1 MEQLLN
7 EIRISYIDSATN
19 QTILEIPED
28 ARNGPYGMRFN
39 QAEEYFVELA
49 TPLFVPR
56 LPIHHD
62 IKRPIPD
69 AQYATAI
76 KDVVL
81 QLTKLLP
88 ECFAGLVYFFDPA
101 EILKPCFY
109 RLYKVDND
117 IYLYLLRLDLLPRP
131 FEVETIEAGTNDMTQ
146 AYSSHRIYIESEIL
160 PLEAVMWES
169 GRVKA
174 FRIKQLISQTWIGE
188 TGKGYLVRGV
198 WMDTDLSKFFTKL
211 FIPSG
216 TRIYPFYPLSCKYKT
231 ICAMAPILTS
241 DGRRKLIPLLHRA
254 TQFLIPEMS
263 IIQDVLKTVKFN
275 ESLEQFVTLKKRI
288 PEAWQTSL
296 SGFSVEAYLN
306 EREQK
311 EYSLNHGNESA
322 R

>member
-1 MEQLLN
+1 MLN
-7 EIRISYIDSATN
+7 EIRISYIDPESN
-19 QTILEIPED
+19 KKILEIPEA

-39 QAEEYFVELA
+39 QSEEYFVELA
-49 TPLFVPR
+49 SPLFVPR

-62 IKRPIPD
+62 IKTPVPD
-69 AQYATAI
+69 AHYANAI
-76 KDVVL
+76 KDIVE
-81 QLTKLLP
+81 QLTILLP
-88 ECFAGLVYFFDPA
+88 ECFTGLVYFFDPA

-117 IYLYLLRLDLLPRP
+117 VYLYLLRIDLLPRP
-131 FEVETIEAGTNDMTQ
+131 FEVETIESGTNDMTQ
-146 AYSSHRIYIESEIL
+146 AYSTQRLYMESEII

-174 FRIKQLISQTWIGE
+174 FRIRQLISQTWIGE

-216 TRIYPFYPLSCKYKT
+216 TRMYPYYPLSCKYKT
-231 ICAMAPILTS
+231 VCAMSPILTS

-254 TQFLIPEMS
+254 TQFLIPEMAA
-263 IIQDVLKTVKFN
+263 IQDVLKNFKFS
-275 ESLEQFVTLKKRI
+275 ESLEQFVLLKKRI
-288 PEAWQTSL
+288 PEAWMSPL

-306 EREQK
+306 EREHK
-311 EYSLNHGNESA
+311 EYSLNHGNEST